1 MIERLRLKGYLYI
14 YRAEGVQMSYSGI
27 PCGFC
32 GAMKVTYS
40 YAPNGFVIYK
50 CEECLEKWKDE

>member
-1 MIERLRLKGYLYI
+1 M
-14 YRAEGVQMSYSGI
+14 AYSGI